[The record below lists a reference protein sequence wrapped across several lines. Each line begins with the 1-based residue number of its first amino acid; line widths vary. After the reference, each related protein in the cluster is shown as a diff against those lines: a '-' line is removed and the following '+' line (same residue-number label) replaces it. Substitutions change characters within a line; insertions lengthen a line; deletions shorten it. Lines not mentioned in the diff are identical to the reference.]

1 MHLRQKRH
9 ILDIKT
15 YSFCVHLRG
24 CMILKTDRSKLKKK
38 KKKKIKRINLKQD
51 TFKEYNNQRDKFDL
65 FHSLLLALLS
75 KTLVGVVKWG
85 KIKKK
90 TSKWSNEN

>member
-24 CMILKTDRSKLKKK
+24 CMILKTDRSKL

>member
-24 CMILKTDRSKLKKK
+24 CMILKTDRSL

-85 KIKKK
+85 KKKNKKHLNGVTKIK
-90 TSKWSNEN
+90 